1 MSKKMKKKR
10 RRYTPEFKAE
20 ALRAVEARGSRTIA
34 EVATSLGIKESLLHS
49 WRKRFDP
56 NRENDR
62 GETPEQEL
70 ARLRRENA
78 DLRKDRDA
86 LLKSIAVA
94 VRSRK

>member
-1 MSKKMKKKR
+1 MSKKMKRQR

-20 ALRAVEARGSRTIA
+20 AVRALEARGSRTVG
-34 EVATSLGIKESLLHS
+34 EVAQSLGVSESLLHS
-49 WRKRFDP
+49 WRRKADP
-56 NRENDR
+56 SATNDR
-62 GETPEQEL
+62 GETAEQEL
-70 ARLRRENA
+70 VRLRREVA